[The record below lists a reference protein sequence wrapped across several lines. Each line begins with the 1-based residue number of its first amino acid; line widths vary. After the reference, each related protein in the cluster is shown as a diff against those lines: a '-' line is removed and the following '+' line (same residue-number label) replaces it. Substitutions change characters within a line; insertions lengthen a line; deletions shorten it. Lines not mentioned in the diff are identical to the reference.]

1 MCGRE
6 VPNCVSQRKFRKIFF
21 AIKNLIFNFLRM
33 KLPINIR
40 AYSNLGS
47 LISKW
52 VFDNWQFVLFLFM
65 LLLFYIANS
74 LYAER
79 KVREIQRL
87 EKEIKATRAHYM
99 QHKVNLMK
107 RSRKTNVIEEM
118 KVYNLYISNERR
130 KRIIIDKVE

>member
-1 MCGRE
+1 
-6 VPNCVSQRKFRKIFF
+6 
-21 AIKNLIFNFLRM
+21 M

-52 VFDNWQFVLFLFM
+52 IFDNWQFVLFLFM

-87 EKEIKATRAHYM
+87 EKEIKTIRAYYM
-99 QHKVNLMK
+99 QNKVNLMK
-107 RSRKTNVIEEM
+107 QSLKKNVIEEM
-118 KVYNLYISNERR
+118 KTYNLFISNERR
-130 KRIIIDKVE
+130 KRIIIDEVE